1 MMIIADNCFKNQEY
15 TFTAKEEDAGK
26 RLDKFLFDK
35 IQSCSEDKVSVSR
48 MRIKDLVE
56 TENATKNGE
65 KFTNCSY
72 KIKVGDIINIK
83 FPEIK
88 SSEILPKNIPL
99 DIVFEDEY
107 MLVINKQ
114 AGLTTHPG
122 AGNYDNTLVN
132 ALLYHCKGRLSSIRG
147 VERPGIVHRL
157 DKDTSGLMVVAKTD
171 KAHHS
176 LSKQIEERTFE
187 RRYYA
192 FIQGVMSPR
201 SGVIEGNIKK
211 SAKNRIK
218 MEVLKEGGKTAKTN
232 YKTLEVY
239 ANSRFS
245 LVECKL
251 DTGRT
256 HQIRVHFSNL
266 KHPLI
271 GDTLYIGGRKTL
283 SKSIQKEICDFIQ
296 NFPRQALHSY
306 NISFTHPITKK
317 ALNFS
322 VKLPNDLLK
331 LEKNLKNIHS
341 I

>member
-1 MMIIADNCFKNQEY
+1 MIIADNCLKNQEY
-15 TFTAKEEDAGK
+15 TFTAEEEDVRK

-35 IQSCSEDKVSVSR
+35 IQSCSEDKISVSR
-48 MRIKDLVE
+48 MRIKELIE
-56 TENATKNGE
+56 SGNIIKNGE
-65 KFTNCSY
+65 KFVNCSY
-72 KIKVGDIINIK
+72 KVRVGDIINVK

-88 SSEILPKNIPL
+88 LSEILPKNIPL

-147 VERPGIVHRL
+147 IERPGIVHRL

-176 LSKQIEERTFE
+176 LSKQIEERSFE

-192 FIQGVMSPR
+192 FILGVLSPKN
-201 SGVIEGNIKK
+201 GVIEGNIRK
-211 SAKNRIK
+211 STKNRIK

-232 YKTLEVY
+232 YKTLEIY
-239 ANSRFS
+239 ANSKFS
-245 LVECKL
+245 WVECKL

-266 KHPLI
+266 GHPLI
-271 GDTLYIGGRKTL
+271 GDTLYSGGRKIL
-283 SKSIQKEICDFIQ
+283 SKDIPEKIRTFIQ
-296 NFPRQALHSY
+296 DFPRQALHSY
-306 NISFTHPITKK
+306 YISFTHPITEKSLK
-317 ALNFS
+317 FS
-322 VKLPNDLLK
+322 IELPNDLLK
-331 LEKNLKNIHS
+331 LEKNLKNINN